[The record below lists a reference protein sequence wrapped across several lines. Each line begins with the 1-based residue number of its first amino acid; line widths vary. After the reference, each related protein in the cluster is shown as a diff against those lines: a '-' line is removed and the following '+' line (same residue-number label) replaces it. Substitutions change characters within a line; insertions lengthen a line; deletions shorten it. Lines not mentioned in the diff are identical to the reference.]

1 MTFSFQVVAAPMA
14 GISNR
19 AYRDIVCSQGADLA
33 YGEMVSAQAITYGNK
48 KTLELMDIA
57 DEASPRLVQ
66 LFGSSP
72 EHMRYAATVAQ
83 ELGAEY
89 LDINMGCPVPKVV
102 RNGEGSAL
110 MRDPELAASLVTAAA
125 ACGLPVSVKMR
136 SGWDVAHRNAVEFA
150 QRMEAAGAAFIAIH
164 GRTREQFY
172 TGQADWQIIAAV
184 KRAVNIPV
192 IGNGDIFNADDAL
205 RMLEQTGCDGVMV
218 GRGMMG
224 NPWIFADI
232 KAVLAGQTP
241 SGRPDTAA
249 VVAMALANLHE
260 HIRRT
265 TVAVCRRE
273 GSSDIATKQLAEQL
287 AVCSMR
293 NQLGW
298 YLKGMRHAAE
308 LRRQINVLSS
318 YQQIAELLQ
327 RYVAETA
334 DGEKP

>member
-14 GISNR
+14 GISTR
-19 AYRDIVCSQGADLA
+19 AYRDIVRSMGADLA

-57 DEASPRLVQ
+57 GEASPRLVQ
-66 LFGSSP
+66 LFGSVP
-72 EHMRYAATVAQ
+72 EYLQEAAAVAK

-110 MRDPELAASLVTAAA
+110 MREPELAASLVAAA
-125 ACGLPVSVKMR
+125 ASSGLPVSVKIR
-136 SGWDVAHRNAVEFA
+136 AGWDDAHRNAPEFA
-150 QRMEAAGAAFIAIH
+150 CRMAAAGAAFIAIH

-172 TGQADWQIIAAV
+172 NGKSDWQVIAAV
-184 KRAVNIPV
+184 KDAVDIPV
-192 IGNGDIFNADDAL
+192 IGNGDIFAADDAL

-232 KAVLAGQTP
+232 KAALAGQP
-241 SGRPDTAA
+241 HSGRPRPQVIIDQ
-249 VVAMALANLHE
+249 ALAQLRE
-260 HIRRT
+260 HIRRSGIWL
-265 TVAVCRRE
+265 CRRE
-273 GSSDIATKQLAEQL
+273 GKNNAATLRLAEEL

-298 YLKGMRHAAE
+298 YFKGMRHAAE
-308 LRRQINVLSS
+308 LRRQINQLSH
-318 YQQIAELLQ
+318 YDDIVALLSHYLEQ
-327 RYVAETA
+327 LP
-334 DGEKP
+334 D